1 MTRAKFTGVVLVLLL
16 LSFSGSASAQTT
28 GSIRGRTVDTDGQ
41 ALPGVTVVVTGEILG
56 SARRTAVTSPSG
68 GFQLAAMPV
77 GTYTVTA
84 SLDGFQ
90 TQAAEDV
97 RVTIGGVATVDF
109 NLPEAFSDEIT
120 VIGETPI
127 VDVASPSFD
136 VAYDADTI
144 KDLPTRGNFY
154 DTLSVMPGVATDRE
168 NIFLLTAF
176 GSDVQSNQWNID
188 GLDST
193 SPESGD
199 LYWSMNDELIAELQM
214 TGTGAGAEYGSM
226 LGTAFNVV
234 TKSGTNEFH
243 GSGVLD
249 FWVPGLTDENAVQ
262 EDAPEGAQT
271 YRLDHH
277 NNLVFTLGGP
287 IVKDKLWF
295 FAATEWG
302 RQLVFEPYEEDLPE
316 QKETTWD
323 NYDLKFTA
331 QLGNNHRF
339 NLRFGDHD
347 NVNPWLGDVWSEI
360 TTWGQQNDH
369 TKMLALDYSTV
380 LGAKTFLEARVGGWR
395 GDSWS
400 GPQYP
405 SDEPAF
411 VDFTVDPTRYYG
423 GTYWNWTWE
432 PKTDDAEVILT
443 QHADEF
449 LGGDHTFR
457 FGVQYKKGGGVT
469 KMFDQS
475 YYYQYESYYYDY
487 YNYEYVYYV
496 SQYNYRQTPYYYGAE
511 SESLGAFVTDSWEV
525 SPRLTLNIGVRYDRH
540 DAWIPDFPR
549 LDADVNPTGEIIEG
563 RDVDT
568 WTYVDPRFG
577 FAWQP
582 SDSGKTVIRGSI
594 GRFHAGVVSG
604 QWYSPPPEMP
614 GGASY
619 WLNGD
624 GEWEYQFSYPTSPDA
639 LLVDGTELAE
649 TWEYTLGVE
658 HQVGATSTIGLMAV
672 YKKTDNLIGWHILDD
687 AEYEIFTHTD
697 PWTGQVFELRD
708 YGGEG
713 PTRMKGNTSGPGAN
727 GGERPYEQEYRGLI
741 LTYKKR
747 FSNNWDMYASYTYS
761 KSEGLNPTFLDWGSQ
776 GYVMYGFRSE
786 ANPNA
791 HINADKALNADKR
804 HMFRV
809 VANYMAPWQ
818 LKFSTVAN
826 FQVGRPYD
834 RYTWVQVPSV
844 HDWTQ
849 IIAEPASNDQRYPS
863 QLIWDLGIGKHFNL
877 GRGTNL
883 SVDLQILNLLND
895 DAVEGWR
902 TREINPD
909 EGPIPDLWVFPRRAE
924 LRLRFQF

>member
-1 MTRAKFTGVVLVLLL
+1 MA
-16 LSFSGSASAQTT
+16 
-28 GSIRGRTVDTDGQ
+28 
-41 ALPGVTVVVTGEILG
+41 VTGEILG
-56 SARRTAVTSPSG
+56 SAQRTTVTSPSG
-68 GFQLAAMPV
+68 GFQFAAMPV

-97 RVTIGGVATVDF
+97 RVAIGGVATVDF
-109 NLPEAFSDEIT
+109 SMPEAFSDEIT
-120 VIGETPI
+120 VIAETPI

-136 VAYDADTI
+136 AAYDADTI

-154 DTLSVMPGVATDRE
+154 DTLAVFPGVATDRE
-168 NIFLLTAF
+168 SIFLLTAF

-214 TGTGAGAEYGSM
+214 TEPAPAPSTEVCSGPRSTSSPNRVPTSSTARASSTTGSP
-226 LGTAFNVV
+226 V
-234 TKSGTNEFH
+234 
-243 GSGVLD
+243 
-249 FWVPGLTDENAVQ
+249 WTDENAVE

-287 IVKDKLWF
+287 IVKDTLWF

-302 RQLVFEPYEEDLPE
+302 RQLAFWPYEEELPE

-331 QLGNNHRF
+331 QFGNNHRL
-339 NLRFGDHD
+339 NLRIGDHD
-347 NVNPWLGDVWSEI
+347 YVGPWAGDVYSEI

-369 TKMLALDYSTV
+369 TKMLGLDYSTV
-380 LGAKTFLEARVGGWR
+380 LGDKTFLEVKAGGWR

-411 VDFTVDPTRYYG
+411 VDMSVDPWMYYG

-443 QHADEF
+443 QHADDF
-449 LGGDHTFR
+449 LEGDHTFR
-457 FGVQYKKGGGVT
+457 FGVQYKKGGGNT
-469 KMFDQS
+469 KLFDPS
-475 YYYQYESYYYDY
+475 YYYQAEGYYYDY
-487 YNYEYVYYV
+487 YNYEYVYYIW
-496 SQYNYRQTPYYYGAE
+496 QGKYLQTPYYYGAE
-511 SESLGAFVTDSWEV
+511 SETIGAFVSDSWEV

-549 LDADVNPTGEIIEG
+549 LDVDTNPTGEIIEG
-563 RDVDT
+563 RDVAE
-568 WTYVDPRFG
+568 WTYVDPRLG

-582 SDSGKTVIRGSI
+582 TDSGKTVVRGSI
-594 GRFHAGVVSG
+594 GRFHAGVVFG
-604 QWYSPPPEMP
+604 QWYKPAPEAP
-614 GGASY
+614 TGASY

-624 GEWEYQFSYPTSPDA
+624 GEWEQFTTWPPSPDA

-658 HQVGATSTIGLMAV
+658 HQVGATSTFGAMAV
-672 YKKTDNLIGWHILDD
+672 YKKTSNLIGWHILDD
-687 AEYEIFTHTD
+687 ADYETFTYTD
-697 PWTGQVFELRD
+697 PWTEQVFELRD
-708 YGGEG
+708 YGEVG
-713 PTRMKGNTSGPGAN
+713 PTRMKGNSSGPGAN
-727 GGERPYEQEYRGLI
+727 GGDRPYEQEYKGLI

-747 FSNNWDMYASYTYS
+747 FSNNWDMFASYTWS
-761 KSEGLNPTFLDWGSQ
+761 QSEGLNPTFLDWGSQ

-786 ANPNA
+786 ADPNS
-791 HINADKALNADKR
+791 HINAYKSLNADRR

-818 LKFSTVAN
+818 IKFSTVAN
-826 FQVGRPYD
+826 FQIGRPYD
-834 RYTWVQVPSV
+834 RYKYVQLPDS
-844 HDWTQ
+844 WQTTQ
-849 IIAEPASNDQRYPS
+849 IIAEPASYDQRYPD
-863 QLIWDLGIGKHFNL
+863 QLIWDLSIGKHFNL
-877 GRGTNL
+877 GKETNL

-902 TREINPD
+902 TREFNPD
-909 EGPIPDLWVFPRRAE
+909 ENPVPSQWVLPRRAE
-924 LRLRFQF
+924 LRLRFEF

>member
-1 MTRAKFTGVVLVLLL
+1 LFVLL
-16 LSFSGSASAQTT
+16 FSQAAMAQTT
-28 GSIRGRTVDTDGQ
+28 GSIRGRAFDADGQ
-41 ALPGVTVVVTGEILG
+41 ALPGVTIVVTGEILG
-56 SARRTAVTSPSG
+56 SAQRTSVTSPSG
-68 GFQLAAMPV
+68 GFQFVAMPV
-77 GTYTVTA
+77 ATYTVTA

-90 TQAAEDV
+90 TQAAEAV
-97 RVTIGGVATVDF
+97 RVAIGGVATVDF
-109 NLPEAFSDEIT
+109 TLPEAFSEEIT
-120 VIGETPI
+120 VIAETPI

-136 VAYDADTI
+136 TAYDADTI

-154 DTLSVMPGVATDRE
+154 DTLAVMPGVATDRE

-234 TKSGTNEFH
+234 TKSGTNQFH

-249 FWVPGLTDENAVQ
+249 FWVPGLTDTNAVQ

-287 IVKDKLWF
+287 IVKDTLWF

-316 QKETTWD
+316 QNETTWD
-323 NYDLKFTA
+323 NYDLKLTA
-331 QLGNNHRF
+331 QFGNNHRL

-347 NVNPWLGDVWSEI
+347 NVNPWLGDVYSEI

-380 LGAKTFLEARVGGWR
+380 LGDKTFLEARVGGWR

-443 QHADEF
+443 QHADNF
-449 LGGDHTFR
+449 LAGDHTFR

-487 YNYEYVYYV
+487 YNYEYVYYI

-582 SDSGKTVIRGSI
+582 SGSGKTVIRGSI

-604 QWYSPPPEMP
+604 QWYSPPPEAP
-614 GGASY
+614 TGAGY
-619 WLNGD
+619 WLNGE
-624 GEWEYQFSYPTSPDA
+624 GEWEYVWSYPPSPDA
-639 LLVDGTELAE
+639 LLVDGTELAQ

-658 HQVGATSTIGLMAV
+658 HQVGATSTIGAMAV
-672 YKKTDNLIGWHILDD
+672 FKKTDNLIGWHILDD
-687 AEYEIFTHTD
+687 AEYETFTHTD

-708 YGGEG
+708 YGGSG
-713 PTRMKGNTSGPGAN
+713 PTRMKGNTNGPGAN
-727 GGERPYEQEYRGLI
+727 GGERPYEQEYRGLV
-741 LTYKKR
+741 LT
-747 FSNNWDMYASYTYS
+747 
-761 KSEGLNPTFLDWGSQ
+761 E
-776 GYVMYGFRSE
+776 
-786 ANPNA
+786 
-791 HINADKALNADKR
+791 
-804 HMFRV
+804 
-809 VANYMAPWQ
+809 
-818 LKFSTVAN
+818 
-826 FQVGRPYD
+826 
-834 RYTWVQVPSV
+834 
-844 HDWTQ
+844 
-849 IIAEPASNDQRYPS
+849 
-863 QLIWDLGIGKHFNL
+863 
-877 GRGTNL
+877 
-883 SVDLQILNLLND
+883 
-895 DAVEGWR
+895 
-902 TREINPD
+902 
-909 EGPIPDLWVFPRRAE
+909 PDLPGLGQPGLCHVRVPE
-924 LRLRFQF
+924 